1 MNAIHNWDA
10 WLGTDEAGK
19 GDYFG
24 PLVVAAV
31 YVDTECQRTFSDLG
45 IADGKTLSNS
55 RIRDLAE
62 LMRQHHERHI
72 VVVERMPNEYN
83 SLYNNFR
90 RRGQNL
96 NHLLA
101 SLHAEAIH
109 TLATRVG
116 AKHALV
122 DRFSKDDLITQQLR
136 QRMKG
141 KQRLQHGTSN
151 SFQDG
156 IPRGVPLEMEII
168 QVPKAERDI
177 AVAAASII
185 ARDAFLNGMET
196 LSEKYE
202 MRLPRGSY
210 QVVEAGREF
219 VALHGHEALGHV
231 AKLHFSLTD
240 MVNNLSSPRDSRN

>member
-1 MNAIHNWDA
+1 MNTIHNWDA

-31 YVDTECQRTFSDLG
+31 YVDADCRETLSDLG
-45 IADGKTLSNS
+45 IADGKTLSNR
-55 RIRDLAE
+55 RIRELAE
-62 LMRQHHERHI
+62 VMRDHYERHI
-72 VVVERMPNEYN
+72 VVVERMPEAYN
-83 SLYNNFR
+83 SLYTDFR

-109 TLATRVG
+109 TLATRVD

-122 DRFSKDDLITQQLR
+122 DKFSKDDLITRELR
-136 QRMKG
+136 QRTRG
-141 KQRLQHGTSN
+141 KPRFQRDAPVR
-151 SFQDG
+151 FQGG
-156 IPRGVPLEMEII
+156 ISGGLHLGIEII

-185 ARDAFLNGMET
+185 ARDAFLKAMDT

-202 MRLPRGSY
+202 ICLPRGSY
-210 QVVEAGREF
+210 QVVEAGKEF
-219 VALHGHEALGHV
+219 VAMHGSRALGNV

-240 MVNNLSSPRDSRN
+240 AVRSF

>member
-1 MNAIHNWDA
+1 MSTIHNWNA
-10 WLGTDEAGK
+10 WIGTDEAGK

-31 YVDTECQRTFSDLG
+31 YVDRDCREIFSDLG
-45 IADGKTLSNS
+45 ITDGKTLSNR

-62 LMRQHHERHI
+62 LMHDQYKRHI
-72 VVVERMPNEYN
+72 VVVERMPTEYN
-83 SLYNNFR
+83 SLYTNLR

-109 TLATRVG
+109 TLATRIG
-116 AKHALV
+116 AKHVLV
-122 DRFSKDDLITQQLR
+122 DRFSKDDLITQQLH
-136 QRMKG
+136 QRVNG
-141 KQRLQHGTSN
+141 EPRLQHVTSLA
-151 SFQDG
+151 
-156 IPRGVPLEMEII
+156 PLGMEIKQI
-168 QVPKAERDI
+168 PKAERDI

-185 ARDAFLNGMET
+185 ARDAFLGGMET

-202 MRLPRGSY
+202 IQLPRGAY

-219 VALHGHEALGHV
+219 ISLHGSDALGNV

-240 MVNNLSSPRDSRN
+240 AVRASETTNLF

>member
-1 MNAIHNWDA
+1 MNTIHNWDT
-10 WLGTDEAGK
+10 WIGTDESGK

-31 YVDTECQRTFSDLG
+31 YVDADCRETLVDLG
-45 IADGKTLSNS
+45 IADGKTLSNR

-62 LMRQHHERHI
+62 LMHTRYERYI
-72 VVVERMPNEYN
+72 AVVERMPNEYN
-83 SLYNNFR
+83 TLYNEFR

-96 NHLLA
+96 NHFLA

-109 TLATRVG
+109 TLATRVN

-122 DRFSKDDLITQQLR
+122 DRFAKDDLISRQLHHR
-136 QRMKG
+136 I
-141 KQRLQHGTSN
+141 N
-151 SFQDG
+151 SG
-156 IPRGVPLEMEII
+156 PSSISGSAPLEMEEII

-185 ARDAFLNGMET
+185 ARDAFLKAMEI

-202 MRLPRGSY
+202 IRLPRGSY

-219 VALHGHEALGHV
+219 VAHHGNEALKHV

-240 MVNNLSSPRDSRN
+240 AVQAS

>member
-1 MNAIHNWDA
+1 MTKTKNPTPLGVGVFNAIHNWHA
-10 WLGTDEAGK
+10 WIGTDEAGK

-31 YVDTECQRTFSDLG
+31 YVDADCRETLVDLG
-45 IADGKTLSNS
+45 IADGKTLSNR

-62 LMRQHHERHI
+62 LMHTRYERHI

-83 SLYNNFR
+83 ALYNEFR

-96 NHLLA
+96 NHFLA

-122 DRFSKDDLITQQLR
+122 DRFSKDDLTTQQLR
-136 QRMKG
+136 QR
-141 KQRLQHGTSN
+141 R
-151 SFQDG
+151 
-156 IPRGVPLEMEII
+156 MEII
-168 QVPKAERDI
+168 EVPKAERDI

-185 ARDAFLNGMET
+185 ARDTFLNAMET
-196 LSEKYE
+196 LSEAHGIC
-202 MRLPRGSY
+202 LPRGSY
-210 QVVEAGREF
+210 QVIEAGREF
-219 VALHGHEALGHV
+219 VALHGSEALGDV
-231 AKLHFSLTD
+231 AKLHFRLTEA
-240 MVNNLSSPRDSRN
+240 VRAF